1 LDFPQPSIIFII
13 FPLIFELILL
23 QGNKTTMSIRSMT
36 GFGLAE
42 GASPSGTYR
51 VEIRGVNNRFL
62 ELQLRL
68 PKFAANLESWVKKE
82 ISSIIS
88 RGSVTVLIS
97 CDREEGDSKLAWD
110 KKSVDSYM
118 QIFNEINKSYK
129 LDSKITLSDLL
140 HFSDFI
146 KSETGAF
153 DEDVLW
159 KHLKPVLVE
168 SVAAF
173 QKARETEGAF
183 IIKDLKKILKEITKS
198 LIQIEKRAPVR
209 IVEYAK
215 VLGDRIQKLIDN
227 PPDPQRLQTEI
238 AIFADRLDISEEC
251 TRLRAHLAKFSE
263 DFELDEPVGKRM
275 GFLLQEMNREANTIG
290 SKANDTEISHQ
301 SVKLKENV
309 EKIREQ
315 IQNIE

>member
-1 LDFPQPSIIFII
+1 MDSPQPSIIFIL
-13 FPLIFELILL
+13 FPHIFELIFL

-68 PKFAANLESWVKKE
+68 PKFAANLESRVKKE

-215 VLGDRIQKLIDN
+215 ILGDRIQKLIEN
-227 PPDPQRLQTEI
+227 PPEPQRLQTEI

>member
-1 LDFPQPSIIFII
+1 
-13 FPLIFELILL
+13 
-23 QGNKTTMSIRSMT
+23 MSIRSMT

-42 GASPSGTYR
+42 GTSPSGTYR

-68 PKFAANLESWVKKE
+68 PKFAANLESRVKKE

-159 KHLKPVLVE
+159 KHLKPVLLE

-198 LIQIEKRAPVR
+198 LVQIEKRAPVR
-209 IVEYAK
+209 ILEYSK
-215 VLGDRIQKLIDN
+215 VLGERIQKLIDN

-290 SKANDTEISHQ
+290 SKANDTEISHL
-301 SVKLKENV
+301 SVSLKENV